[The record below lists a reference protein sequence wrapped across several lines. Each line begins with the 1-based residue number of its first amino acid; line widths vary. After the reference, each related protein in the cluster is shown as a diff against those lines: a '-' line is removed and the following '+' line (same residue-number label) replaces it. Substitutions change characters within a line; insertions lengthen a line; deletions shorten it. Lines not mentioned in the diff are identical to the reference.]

1 MVDAADATDET
12 LAEDEKRDGREDND
26 ETMDAPPVP
35 IKINID
41 RERLF
46 HELKTKLD
54 SLKSQNRQDESILF
68 GIDNLSVYKSGDV
81 IEGGRLLRIL
91 EEPDWKR
98 ELTIYCNS
106 GIVVKAVELFK
117 GEITSVVYFEELGTD
132 PYELRYYSLVWEND
146 VSGMAPDASMI
157 DPRSN
162 VLAKELSNYEHLES
176 NIYMYVELKPLQ
188 TSGWLSCCVC
198 GIQRKES
205 IKCDWNADLAF
216 CSIACQ
222 SVAWSQKT
230 HNDRTST
237 GGGDKE
243 EAGRAG
249 DEAKACAKVA
259 SLKNQLSAMDI
270 Q

>member
-1 MVDAADATDET
+1 MAGATDANDET
-12 LAEDEKRDGREDND
+12 LTEDEKKDEQPDAD

-41 RERLF
+41 RARLF
-46 HELKTKLD
+46 HELKTKLE

-91 EEPDWKR
+91 EEPEWKR

-132 PYELRYYSLVWEND
+132 PYELRYYSLVWENG

-162 VLAKELSNYEHLES
+162 VLAKELSSYEHLES

-249 DEAKACAKVA
+249 DEAKTCAKVA